1 MFVADLFLAFLAMR
15 TRAFNPKRPIKGGNA
30 ERLFK
35 IGDRVRLSEL
45 GRTRYPHMSKS
56 GTVVG
61 YSNYATSVRI
71 QFDGRQHC
79 TLIHT
84 SYVDKDTSSF
94 GC

>member
-1 MFVADLFLAFLAMR
+1 MR
-15 TRAFNPKRPIKGGNA
+15 TRAFNPKPNKGGNA

-45 GRTRYPHMSKS
+45 GRTRYPHMSRS

-71 QFDGRQHC
+71 QFDGRQHY

-84 SYVDKDTSSF
+84 SYVEKDTM
-94 GC
+94 